1 MFNVY
6 VGKSGGGEEGKE
18 RKRKSMLQVG
28 GGGKAIRDG
37 REKYV
42 ARR

>member
-6 VGKSGGGEEGKE
+6 VGKSVGGEEGKE

-28 GGGKAIRDG
+28 GGGKAKG
-37 REKYV
+37 WKGKV
-42 ARR
+42 CC